1 MAIVIGVRFKSAG
14 KVYYFDPAQL
24 EVQLGDRVIVET
36 ANGTEMGE
44 VVMAAKEVAEE
55 SITQPLKRA
64 VRLATAQDDQ
74 RAQENRA
81 FEEKAL
87 GICEQKI
94 AQLGLDMKLVGCEYA
109 FDRTKIIFY
118 FTSGGRVD
126 FRELV
131 KILAQVFRI
140 RIELRQ
146 IGVRDEAKM
155 LGGLGSCGNEV
166 CCRRFLGDF
175 QPVTIRMAR
184 EQGLSLNP
192 TKISGLCGRLMCC
205 LKYEQDTYEAVRKK
219 MPKVGKT
226 VITPD
231 GEGTVVEINVI
242 TETVR
247 VNTGEVREY
256 PLDQVSR
263 KHADAKQAHGSEP
276 DAQADDVQQDDAQT
290 DDVQEE

>member
-256 PLDQVSR
+256 PMDQVTR
-263 KHADAKQAHGSEP
+263 KHADAKQAHGAEQDAQADVQQD
-276 DAQADDVQQDDAQT
+276 DAQADDVQ
-290 DDVQEE
+290 EE

>member
-256 PLDQVSR
+256 PLDQVTR

-276 DAQADDVQQDDAQT
+276 DAQADDVQQDDAQA

>member
-256 PLDQVSR
+256 PLDQVTR
-263 KHADAKQAHGSEP
+263 KHADAKQAHGAEQDAQADVQQD
-276 DAQADDVQQDDAQT
+276 DAQADDVQ
-290 DDVQEE
+290 EE